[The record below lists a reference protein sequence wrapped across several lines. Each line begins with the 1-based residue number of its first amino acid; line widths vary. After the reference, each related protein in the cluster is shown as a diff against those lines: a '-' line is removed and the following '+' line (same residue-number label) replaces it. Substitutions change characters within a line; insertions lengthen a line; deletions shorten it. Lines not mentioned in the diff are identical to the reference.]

1 MIVYRIA
8 RQRYARDLSG
18 TGARLYGGRW
28 NGKGVALL
36 YTAESRA
43 LAAMELA
50 VRMDVNDLPR
60 DLMLIS
66 IGLPPQATLQ
76 QVDPFQ
82 GWDQHPAGAETQQ
95 RGNTFV
101 TQGNDLLMRVPSVV
115 IKGDYHIL
123 VNPQHPQFHQVNIED
138 VVPFFFDERLSSGPG

>member
-1 MIVYRIA
+1 MMVYRIA

-28 NGKGVALL
+28 NGKGVPLL

-50 VRMDVNDLPR
+50 VRIDLNDLPL

-66 IGLPPQATLQ
+66 IWLPQHATLQ
-76 QVDPFQ
+76 QVDPFD
-82 GWDQHPAGAETQQ
+82 GWDQHPAGAGTQQ
-95 RGNTFV
+95 CGNAFV
-101 TQGNDLLMRVPSVV
+101 TQGKDLLMRVPSVV
-115 IKGDYHIL
+115 IKGDYNIL
-123 VNPQHPQFHQVNIED
+123 VNPQHPQFDQVIIKD
-138 VVPFFFDERLSSGPG
+138 VVPLSSGAG